1 MPMDKQLYGMLFL
14 LESQQETDGAFKL
27 SHLKVVDG
35 EDSLRRCGK
44 GASAITLG

>member
-14 LESQQETDGAFKL
+14 LESNRGSRWRFQV

-35 EDSLRRCGK
+35 EDGFGGVGR
-44 GASAITLG
+44 ASAIP